1 MGQYSGKFGN
11 LLETTWFSSF
21 PSQVKEARVRLNYS
35 EHDGYISMG
44 EGDAAFTLQFSKGSD
59 KQIHFIRA
67 RDNTE
72 IARVRGVSTG
82 QMFRLDQ
89 FPHTSRQYTLTVGD
103 RFIVKNEH
111 GYGMQGLLLGI
122 KDNTRGADT
131 DEVCFEYQI
140 SLERSTEFRAL

>member
-1 MGQYSGKFGN
+1 
-11 LLETTWFSSF
+11 
-21 PSQVKEARVRLNYS
+21 V
-35 EHDGYISMG
+35 G
-44 EGDAAFTLQFSKGSD
+44 EGDAAFTLQFAKGSD

-72 IARVRGVSTG
+72 IARVRRVSTG

-89 FPHTSRQYTLTVGD
+89 FSQTSRQYTLTVGD

-111 GYGMQGLLLGI
+111 GYVMQGLLLSI

-140 SLERSTEFRAL
+140 DLERSTEFRAL